1 MKPETILP
9 ASNNERLVVKPDINI
24 EKNNKQNLEKVAEY
38 SAEKFEQVA
47 ENSAI
52 AVDVSKT
59 TILPTPVSEPSNVD
73 NNTTEASLSSAPLVA
88 NDDDLIEK
96 EWVDRAK
103 KIVSDTQNDPHRRE
117 NEVSKLQIDYIKK
130 RFGRDLGDAA

>member
-47 ENSAI
+47 ENQLKSEI
-52 AVDVSKT
+52 QLNEFSKQ
-59 TILPTPVSEPSNVD
+59 IKSHLALIQEYRKENKAWRHQ
-73 NNTTEASLSSAPLVA
+73 TEKR
-88 NDDDLIEK
+88 IRK
-96 EWVDRAK
+96 ELKDGK
-103 KIVSDTQNDPHRRE
+103 QT
-117 NEVSKLQIDYIKK
+117 KLGEFI
-130 RFGRDLGDAA
+130 

>member
-52 AVDVSKT
+52 AADVSKT

-73 NNTTEASLSSAPLVA
+73 NNTTEASLSSVPLVA

>member
-9 ASNNERLVVKPDINI
+9 ASNNERLVVKPDVNI
-24 EKNNKQNLEKVAEY
+24 EKNNKQNLEKSAEY

-47 ENSAI
+47 ENSA
-52 AVDVSKT
+52 VSTDVSKT
-59 TILPTPVSEPSNVD
+59 TILPTPVSEPSSVD
-73 NNTTEASLSSAPLVA
+73 DNTTSLLLSNAPLVA
-88 NDDDLIEK
+88 GDDDLIEK

-103 KIVSDTQNDPHRRE
+103 KIVSDTHNDPHRRE

-130 RFGRDLGDAA
+130 RFGRDLSNAA